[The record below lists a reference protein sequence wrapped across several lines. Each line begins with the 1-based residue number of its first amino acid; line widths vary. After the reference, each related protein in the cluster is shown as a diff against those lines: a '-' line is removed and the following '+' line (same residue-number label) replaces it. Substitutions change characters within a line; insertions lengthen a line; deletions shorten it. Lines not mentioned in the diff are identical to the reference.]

1 MSAKQ
6 TYFEITREKGDI
18 EFGVSSSII
27 DLSQDDYDELRELI
41 VVAIGVMEEMRRKY
55 HKEDLENKGGNNEK

>member
-1 MSAKQ
+1 MKQ

-27 DLSQDDYDELRELI
+27 DLSQDDYDELRQMI

-55 HKEDLENKGGNNEK
+55 YIEDTLES

>member
-6 TYFEITREKGDI
+6 TYFEIIREKGDI

-27 DLSQDDYDELRELI
+27 DLSQDDYDKLRKLI
-41 VVAIGVMEEMRRKY
+41 VVAIGVMEEMRIKY
-55 HKEDLENKGGNNEK
+55 HIEDLDNKGVNNEK

>member
-1 MSAKQ
+1 MKH
-6 TYFEITREKGDI
+6 TYFEILREKGDI
-18 EFGVSSSII
+18 EFEVSSSII

-55 HKEDLENKGGNNEK
+55 YKEDDLESKGK

>member
-1 MSAKQ
+1 MKQ
-6 TYFEITREKGDI
+6 IFFEITREKGDI

-27 DLSQDDYDELRELI
+27 DLSQDDYDKLRQMI

-55 HKEDLENKGGNNEK
+55 YIEDNLESEVN

>member
-1 MSAKQ
+1 MKQ

-27 DLSQDDYDELRELI
+27 DLSQDDYDELREMI
-41 VVAIGVMEEMRRKY
+41 VVAIGVMEEMRKKY
-55 HKEDLENKGGNNEK
+55 HKEED

>member
-1 MSAKQ
+1 VSAKQ

-27 DLSQDDYDELRELI
+27 DLSQDDYDELRKLI
-41 VVAIGVMEEMRRKY
+41 VVAIGVMEEMRIKY

>member
-1 MSAKQ
+1 MKQ

-27 DLSQDDYDELRELI
+27 DLSQDDYDELRKLI
-41 VVAIGVMEEMRRKY
+41 VIAIGVMEEMREKY
-55 HKEDLENKGGNNEK
+55 YKEKDLKSKGE

>member
-1 MSAKQ
+1 MKQ

-18 EFGVSSSII
+18 EFEVSSSII

-41 VVAIGVMEEMRRKY
+41 VVAIGVMEEMRKKY
-55 HKEDLENKGGNNEK
+55 YKEEDLKSKGE

>member
-1 MSAKQ
+1 MKQ

-27 DLSQDDYDELRELI
+27 DLSQDDYDELRKLI
-41 VVAIGVMEEMRRKY
+41 VIAIGVMEEMREKY
-55 HKEDLENKGGNNEK
+55 YKEKDLKTKGE

>member
-1 MSAKQ
+1 MKQ

-27 DLSQDDYDELRELI
+27 NLSKDDYDELRKLI
-41 VVAIGVMEEMRRKY
+41 VVAIGVMEEMREKY
-55 HKEDLENKGGNNEK
+55 YKEEDLESKGE

>member
-1 MSAKQ
+1 MKQ
-6 TYFEITREKGDI
+6 IFFEITREKGDI

-27 DLSQDDYDELRELI
+27 DLSQDDYDKLRQMI

-55 HKEDLENKGGNNEK
+55 YIEDNLESAVN

>member
-1 MSAKQ
+1 MSTKQ

-27 DLSQDDYDELRELI
+27 DLSQDDYDKLRELI
-41 VVAIGVMEEMRRKY
+41 VVAIGTMEEMRRNY
-55 HKEDLENKGGNNEK
+55 HREDLENKGGNNEK